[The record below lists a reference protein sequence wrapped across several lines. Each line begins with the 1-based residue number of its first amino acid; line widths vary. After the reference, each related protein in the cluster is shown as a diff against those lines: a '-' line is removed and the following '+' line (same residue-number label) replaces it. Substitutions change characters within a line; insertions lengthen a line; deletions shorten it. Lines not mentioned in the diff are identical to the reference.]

1 MQLDG
6 TMKRILKI
14 RVFCRWMRKT
24 ELNDQLLLK
33 AIDEM
38 ERGLIDA
45 DLGGGVY
52 KKRIALPGR
61 GKRGSTRTL
70 IATNKD
76 TRWIF
81 LNGFEKNER
90 DNITQNELSVWKMIS
105 KDLLECSD
113 KVLDSLQNEGA
124 IEEIHHE

>member
-1 MQLDG
+1 
-6 TMKRILKI
+6 MKHLFKT

-24 ELNDQLLLK
+24 ELDDRILLD
-33 AIDEM
+33 AVDEM

-70 IATNKD
+70 IATNRED
-76 TRWIF
+76 RWIF
-81 LNGFEKNER
+81 LTGFEKNER
-90 DNITQNELSVWKMIS
+90 SNITQKELCAWKMIAQ
-105 KDLLECSD
+105 DLIACTDEALEILNKHGELEKISY
-113 KVLDSLQNEGA
+113 E
-124 IEEIHHE
+124 

>member
-1 MQLDG
+1 
-6 TMKRILKI
+6 MKRILKT
-14 RVFCRWMRKT
+14 RVFCRWMRKS
-24 ELNDQLLLK
+24 ELDDQLLLK

-38 ERGLIDA
+38 ERGLVDA
-45 DLGGGVY
+45 DLGGNVY

-70 IATNKD
+70 IATNKA

-90 DNITQNELSVWKMIS
+90 DNITQNELAVWKMIAQ
-105 KDLLECSD
+105 DLLECSEAT
-113 KVLDSLQNEGA
+113 LDTLRSDSKL
-124 IEEIHHE
+124 EEIRDE

>member
-1 MQLDG
+1 
-6 TMKRILKI
+6 MKRILKT

-24 ELNDQLLLK
+24 ELDDRLLLK

-38 ERGLIDA
+38 ERGLVDA
-45 DLGGGVY
+45 DLGGNVY

-70 IATNKD
+70 IATNKA

-90 DNITQNELSVWKMIS
+90 DNISQNELSVWKMIAQ
-105 KDLLECSD
+105 DLLECTEATLDTLRSD
-113 KVLDSLQNEGA
+113 SEL
-124 IEEIHHE
+124 EEIRDE

>member
-1 MQLDG
+1 
-6 TMKRILKI
+6 MKRILKI

-24 ELNDQLLLK
+24 ELSDQLLLK

-105 KDLLECSD
+105 KDLFECSD
-113 KVLDSLQNEGA
+113 NVLDSLQNEGA